1 MPLTCGIVGLPNVGK
16 STIFNAIANAKAEV
30 SNYPFCTIKPNIGM
44 VNVPDERL
52 RAIFDIIK
60 TKTIVP
66 ATLEFFDIAGLVK
79 GASKGEGLG
88 NQFLSHVRETDALL
102 HVVRC
107 FDDGDIAHVSG
118 TIDPIR
124 DIETVNMELI
134 LADLETVEKRM
145 HKCQKE
151 SKGGNK
157 AAAHEHA
164 LCERLTAALGSF
176 APARSVRLSKED
188 QDVFREFNLL
198 TAKPVLFAANVG
210 EEGLA
215 KDDDRLQALKGY
227 VAREGSYLVKICG
240 KTESEL
246 LELSPDEQKEYLR
259 GIGVEESGLSRVI
272 RESFKL
278 LDLIS
283 FFTHN
288 EKELRSWT
296 IPKGTKAP
304 QAAGKIHTDFER
316 GFIRAEVTRYAD
328 FVSCGGDHGARAKG
342 LVHTE
347 GKEYVVQDG
356 DIVLFRFNV

>member
-1 MPLTCGIVGLPNVGK
+1 MALTCGIVGLPNVGK

-30 SNYPFCTIKPNIGM
+30 SNYPFCTIQPNVGM

-52 RAIFDIIK
+52 QKIFDLIK
-60 TKTIVP
+60 TQKIIP

-88 NQFLSHVRETDALL
+88 NQFLSHIREVDALL
-102 HVVRC
+102 HIVRC
-107 FDDGDIAHVSG
+107 FEDENIAHVCG

-124 DIETVNMELI
+124 DIEIVNMELI
-134 LADLETVEKRM
+134 LADLETVEKRF
-145 HKCQKE
+145 HKSQKE
-151 SKGGNK
+151 AKGGNK
-157 AAAHEHA
+157 EAAHERE
-164 LCERLTAALGSF
+164 LCNRLMTALGSF
-176 APARSVRLSKED
+176 KPASSIQLSKEE
-188 QDVFREFNLL
+188 QPIFRGFNLL
-198 TAKPVLFAANVG
+198 TSKPVLYAANVS
-210 EEGLA
+210 EDQLA
-215 KDDDRLQALKGY
+215 KDDERLQALSGY
-227 VAREGSYLVKICG
+227 VRREGSYLVKLCG

-246 LELSPDEQKEYLR
+246 LELSPDEQKEYLHD
-259 GIGVEESGLSRVI
+259 IGVEESGLSRVI
-272 RESFKL
+272 HESFKL

-316 GFIRAEVTRYAD
+316 GFIRAEVTHYKD
-328 FVSCGGDHGARAKG
+328 FIECGGEHAARGKG
-342 LVHTE
+342 HLRIE

-356 DIVLFRFNV
+356 DIIYFRFNV